1 MQARGVS
8 QPTTSSDMVI
18 GPVHVVP
25 AALSDYSVFSNTERP
40 LAFMA
45 SIPSGEGASFHSVT
59 FSHLRNSQGSG
70 IRQGRVRG
78 EGTVCCPGGCRGSSA
93 HLLYGACCPLGSG
106 SGGAP
111 SMADTV
117 TRWPPI
123 RGV

>member
-45 SIPSGEGASFHSVT
+45 SIPSGGILPLRHILTPAKFTGGAGFV
-59 FSHLRNSQGSG
+59 RAGCEAREQCAA
-70 IRQGRVRG
+70 RVDARVRVRTFYM
-78 EGTVCCPGGCRGSSA
+78 ELA
-93 HLLYGACCPLGSG
+93 PLGSG

-117 TRWPPI
+117 TRWPPM
-123 RGV
+123 RRV